1 MMLIA
6 IMIVGMRDG
15 VNIEKDDDDSD
26 DRSLSFSIN
35 YHQHHHNFYPGEL
48 QGSEFLAHSKRMHN
62 IMSTAGCRSSSRM
75 QIAAV
80 S

>member
-6 IMIVGMRDG
+6 IMIVGMNDG

-35 YHQHHHNFYPGEL
+35 YHQHHHNFYPGEQ
-48 QGSEFLAHSKRMHN
+48 QGS
-62 IMSTAGCRSSSRM
+62 
-75 QIAAV
+75 
-80 S
+80 